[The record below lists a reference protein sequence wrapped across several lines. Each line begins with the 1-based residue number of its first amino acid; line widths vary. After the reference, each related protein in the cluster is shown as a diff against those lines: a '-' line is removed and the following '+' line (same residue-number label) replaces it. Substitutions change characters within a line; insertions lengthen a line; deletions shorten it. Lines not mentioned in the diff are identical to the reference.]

1 MAKKFGFGT
10 VLAVGAVAAAVGG
23 GVAAYLNRESIKK
36 TVQGIADKLGAQE
49 EDGFFSVDLDED
61 IVVHAMDKDEA
72 DAESDFVDA
81 EGAAEDMAEEA
92 PAEESAAP
100 TEEPE
105 A

>member
-36 TVQGIADKLGAQE
+36 TVQDIADKLGAQE

-61 IVVHAMDKDEA
+61 IVVHAMDKDEEA
-72 DAESDFVDA
+72 AESDFVDA
-81 EGAAEDMAEEA
+81 EGAAEDVDQEA
-92 PAEESAAP
+92 PAEPAAP
-100 TEEPE
+100 AEEPE